1 MAGEQILLADD
12 DLQLLNTLKEFLA
25 GQGYEVTT
33 AADGQQAMAAIRTQ
47 EFALALLDLMLPD
60 YSGLDLLSH
69 LKAHTPDTE
78 VIIFTGHGGLE
89 SVVQALRLGAY
100 DYLLKSDLRLAE
112 LRTLVARALE
122 RRRLARE
129 NRELVENIS
138 KAREELAQKRTRE
151 LDQVRQIAETLAGPL
166 TWDQLVRG
174 LVNLIWDSLSLE
186 LLGLELRGKEKELPL
201 DAYRRHPDIP
211 DADYQTFQ
219 NLLKGQLADKSAAPP
234 AGTPLPAMLWERV
247 GVGNVTLVAGAGR
260 QAPFTP
266 EEAELLQIF
275 ILQGEAGIKN
285 LVLFG
290 RVMGLA
296 IRDALTG
303 LYNYGYFKEALYYEV
318 QKCRRYDAPLSLLFL
333 DIDNFKLINDT
344 LGHLQGDHIMRQVGA
359 ILKKGVRQADLL
371 CRYGG
376 DEFVVL
382 LSQTPVDQAMVLAER
397 LRRLIAQSALIP
409 MDEGLKTTVSV
420 GVSGLEPG
428 MSPDDLIKAADEAH
442 YRAKQKGKN
451 RVLKAPPVQLSEKS
465 NSKPREPQ
473 PRLQ

>member
-1 MAGEQILLADD
+1 MVGDQILLADD
-12 DLQLLNTLKEFLA
+12 DFQLLSTLKEFLA
-25 GQGYEVTT
+25 GQGYEVT
-33 AADGQQAMAAIRTQ
+33 AVADGRQAMAAIQTQ

-69 LKAHTPDTE
+69 IKAHTPDTE
-78 VIIFTGHGGLE
+78 VIIFTGHGGLQ
-89 SVVQALRLGAY
+89 SAVRALHLGAY
-100 DYLLKSDLRLAE
+100 DYLLKSDLRLTE
-112 LRTLVARALE
+112 LSTLMSRALE

-138 KAREELAQKRTRE
+138 KARDELARKRTRE

-166 TWDQLVRG
+166 TWDQLIRG

-201 DAYRRHPDIP
+201 DAYRRHPDVP

-219 NLLKGQLADKSAAPP
+219 NLLKGQLADRSAIPP
-234 AGTPLPAMLWERV
+234 AGTPLSAMLWERA

-266 EEAELLQIF
+266 EEAELFQIF

-285 LVLFG
+285 LVLFD

-318 QKCRRYDAPLSLLFL
+318 QKSRRYDTPLSLLFL

-359 ILKKGVRQADLL
+359 ILQKGVRQADLL

-382 LSQTPVDQAMVLAER
+382 LSQTSSDQAMVLGER
-397 LRRLIAQSALIP
+397 LRQLIAQSSLNP
-409 MDEGLKTTVSV
+409 MDQGLKTTVSI

-428 MSPDDLIKAADEAH
+428 MNPEDLIKAADKAH
-442 YRAKQKGKN
+442 YRAKQAGKN
-451 RVLKAPPVQLSEKS
+451 RVLGTSPAQLTETP
-465 NSKPREPQ
+465 NNKPREPQ
-473 PRLQ
+473 PRPQ